1 MKTKSKIIKAAAVLS
16 ILLAAIS
23 CEKKSIDQMSPFVVT
38 ENNFDEFIKEVEN
51 NFDQQKDFVDSFIEK
66 SNNNNIDKESI
77 TKMLALLNIEN
88 VNVDRLDY
96 INKTEGTYTLID
108 EIGNNSNYRPC
119 GKLLEIRDA
128 MLDECD
134 KYPTLI
140 SDYCAGAV
148 MIAYWWK
155 LRGC

>member
-1 MKTKSKIIKAAAVLS
+1 MKTKSKIFKAAAVLS

-38 ENNFDEFIKEVEN
+38 ENNFD
-51 NFDQQKDFVDSFIEK
+51 QQKDFVDSFIEK
-66 SNNNNIDKESI
+66 SNNNIIDKESI

-155 LRGC
+155 SRGC